1 MRRPFDLGL
10 SSLDEDGAAVG
21 FADVFGS
28 VTPWAIPQITTLT
41 AFERTIR
48 HRPNRASTPKTRR
61 HSSPARRANQSRFSD
76 LAFLTM
82 SFEPPKSRARKIEFR
97 VAVQGD
103 LGRPVL
109 RAKIIRFP

>member
-61 HSSPARRANQSRFSD
+61 HSSPARRANQLRFATSPSSRWRLSRRN
-76 LAFLTM
+76 
-82 SFEPPKSRARKIEFR
+82 RARVKSNFAWPIKAIW
-97 VAVQGD
+97 VVQSS
-103 LGRPVL
+103 
-109 RAKIIRFP
+109 AQK